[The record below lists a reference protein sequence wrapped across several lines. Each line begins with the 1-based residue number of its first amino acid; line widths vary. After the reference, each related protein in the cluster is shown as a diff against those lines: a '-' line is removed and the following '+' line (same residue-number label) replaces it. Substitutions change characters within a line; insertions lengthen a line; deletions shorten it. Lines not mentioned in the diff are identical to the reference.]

1 MTTDSLDQKSRLD
14 ELARHFMEY
23 LDTRWDL
30 IVLAITERG
39 MAAASSVITGLLLA
53 FFGGIALVFAS
64 IGAAIW
70 IGRNLDNPAAGYFV
84 MAGVFLVIL
93 VLALVFARNY
103 LRTVVTDSVLEA
115 IKDDDD
121 ETTS

>member
-1 MTTDSLDQKSRLD
+1 MTTDSLDQKSRVE

-30 IVLAITERG
+30 IVLSITERG
-39 MAAASSVITGLLLA
+39 MAAASSMITGFLLA
-53 FFGGIALVFAS
+53 FFGGIALIFAS
-64 IGAAIW
+64 IGAAIL
-70 IGRNLDNPAAGYFV
+70 IGRNMDNPAAGYFI
-84 MAGVFLVIL
+84 MAGIFLIIM

-103 LRTVVTDSVLEA
+103 IRTVVTNSVLEA

-121 ETTS
+121 EKTS